1 MSVKF
6 VIDETKDSMIR
17 NLVGAGKNIMLTGAT
32 GCGKTSYCYKVGED
46 LGLDV
51 TVINCGSLQDART
64 SLLGY
69 FTLEDGNTNFHE
81 AEFIRAIQRPNS
93 LIVLDEL
100 SRATDDAY
108 NILFPVLDHRR
119 EIRIDEQDGGSKV
132 IKAHPTAR
140 FISTANIGIEYSS
153 TRSIDRALQD
163 RFMSFNI
170 PYITGEELNNYI
182 FTTEELTSDGKTRVA
197 QMSKIYDYSHMLFG
211 KGKIGTRISTR
222 AVLDIVSLLKGR
234 DFSVQQILDH
244 AILSQYEQDSSTIVN
259 DANVLREFADSIGI
273 YEPSNNESVN
283 G

>member
-1 MSVKF
+1 VKF

-17 NLVGAGKNIMLTGAT
+17 NLIGAGKNIMLTGAT
-32 GCGKTSYCYKVGED
+32 GCGKTSYCYKVGSD
-46 LGLDV
+46 LDMDV
-51 TVINCGSLQDART
+51 VVINCGSTQDART

-81 AEFIRAIQRPNS
+81 SEFVRAIQKPNT

-100 SRATDDAY
+100 SRASDDAY

-119 EIRIDEQDGGSKV
+119 EIRIEEEGGGSSV
-132 IKAHPTAR
+132 IKAHSSVR
-140 FISTANIGIEYSS
+140 FIATANIGVEYSS

-170 PYITGEELNNYI
+170 PYITGEELNSYI
-182 FTTEELTSDGKTRVA
+182 SDTEEIDNAGMNRVKV
-197 QMSKIYDYSHMLFG
+197 MSQIYDYSHTLFG

-222 AVLDIVSLLKGR
+222 AVLDVVSLLKGN
-234 DFSVQQILDH
+234 DFSVKQILDH

-259 DANVLREFADSIGI
+259 DANVLREFADSLGV
-273 YEPSNNESVN
+273 YGDEPRPQF
-283 G
+283 

>member
-1 MSVKF
+1 MKF

-100 SRATDDAY
+100 SRASDDAY

-182 FTTEELTSDGKTRVA
+182 FTTENLTSEGKTRVA

-222 AVLDIVSLLKGR
+222 AVLDIVSLLNGR

>member
-1 MSVKF
+1 M
-6 VIDETKDSMIR
+6 
-17 NLVGAGKNIMLTGAT
+17 
-32 GCGKTSYCYKVGED
+32 
-46 LGLDV
+46 
-51 TVINCGSLQDART
+51 
-64 SLLGY
+64 
-69 FTLEDGNTNFHE
+69 
-81 AEFIRAIQRPNS
+81 
-93 LIVLDEL
+93 
-100 SRATDDAY
+100 
-108 NILFPVLDHRR
+108 FPVLDHRR
-119 EIRIDEQDGGSKV
+119 EIRIDEEEGGSKV

-170 PYITGEELNNYI
+170 PYITGDELNDYI
-182 FTTEELTSDGKTRVA
+182 YSTEELTSVGKKRVA
-197 QMSKIYDYSHMLFG
+197 QMSKIYDYSHTLFG

-222 AVLDIVSLLKGR
+222 AVLDIVSLLQGD

-273 YEPSNNESVN
+273 YTPSDNESLN

>member
-1 MSVKF
+1 MKF

-100 SRATDDAY
+100 SRASDDAY

-182 FTTEELTSDGKTRVA
+182 FTTENLTSEGKTRVA

-273 YEPSNNESVN
+273 YNKEQDAY
-283 G
+283 

>member
-100 SRATDDAY
+100 SRASDDAY

-182 FTTEELTSDGKTRVA
+182 FTTENLTSEGKTRVA

-222 AVLDIVSLLKGR
+222 AVLDIVSLLNGR

>member
-1 MSVKF
+1 VKF

-100 SRATDDAY
+100 SRASDDAY

-182 FTTEELTSDGKTRVA
+182 FTTENLTSEGKTRVA

-222 AVLDIVSLLKGR
+222 AVLDIVSLLNGR